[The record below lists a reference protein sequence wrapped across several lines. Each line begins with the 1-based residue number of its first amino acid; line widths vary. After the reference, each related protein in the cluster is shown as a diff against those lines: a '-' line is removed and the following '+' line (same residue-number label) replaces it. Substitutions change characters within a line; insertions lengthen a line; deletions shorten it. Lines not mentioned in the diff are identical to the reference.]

1 MVIMQ
6 LGGSMKKLLFAAMVL
21 TIGLL
26 TIVPVFGGGSR
37 DTSQYNTL
45 RVWHYEGETS
55 AMGIAW
61 DLAFQRLMEK
71 HPNVFVDFESKG
83 FEQIRQTAPMILN
96 SNNPP
101 DVMEYNKGNATAGL
115 LSSQGL
121 LQDLTAEV
129 QRRGWDKIISPSLAI
144 TSRYSPEGIMGSG
157 KWFGITNYGE
167 FVMAY
172 YNMDM
177 FRQYGLRVPTTLAEF
192 ETVMQAFVDRGIT
205 PLAMGGSEY
214 PAQQLFYALALSK
227 ADQAFIDAYQLY
239 QGRVNFSGPE
249 FRFAAEKML
258 DWINR
263 GFISTNS
270 ISLGAEEMGLDFIN
284 GRSPIMFSGSWWF
297 GRLMNEINS
306 FEWGTFLFPGNT
318 FHLGSGGNLWVVP
331 ARARNKELAYDFIDI
346 TLSPEI
352 QMALALNGGIP
363 VAADPS
369 AIDDPRIR
377 GLIKNFND
385 ILDMNGLAFYPDWP
399 VPGFYD
405 VLVSNVQ
412 RLMGRTHTIDQ
423 VLSELQ
429 RQYDNR

>member
-1 MVIMQ
+1 MAIFA
-6 LGGSMKKLLFAAMVL
+6 GGSQEDA
-21 TIGLL
+21 
-26 TIVPVFGGGSR
+26 
-37 DTSQYNTL
+37 QYNTL

-61 DLAFQRLMEK
+61 DLAFQRLMEM
-71 HPNVFVDFESKG
+71 HPDVFVDYENKG

-96 SNNPP
+96 SSNPP

-121 LQDLTAEV
+121 LQNLTDEV
-129 QRRGWDKIISPSLAI
+129 VKRGWDKIVTPSLAI
-144 TSRYSPEGIMGSG
+144 TSRYSPEGVMGSG
-157 KWFGITNYGE
+157 NWFGITNYGE

-172 YNMDM
+172 YNIDM
-177 FRQYGLRVPTTLAEF
+177 FNEYGISIPNSLEEF
-192 ETVMQAFVDRGIT
+192 EAAMQAFVDRGIT

-214 PAQQLFYALALSK
+214 PAQQLFYALALSQ
-227 ADQAFIDAYQLY
+227 ADQSFINAYQLY
-239 QGRVNFSGPE
+239 EGDVDFSGPE

-258 DWINR
+258 EWIDR
-263 GFISTNS
+263 GFMSRNAV
-270 ISLGAEEMGLDFIN
+270 SLGAEEMGLDFIN

-297 GRLMNEINS
+297 GRLMNEIDG

-318 FHLGSGGNLWVVP
+318 YHLGSGGNLWVVP
-331 ARARNKELAYDFIDI
+331 ARAKNKQLAYDFIDI
-346 TLSPEI
+346 TLSAEI
-352 QMALALNGGIP
+352 QEALALNGGIP
-363 VAADPS
+363 IAADPD

-377 GLIKNFND
+377 GLIQNFNE
-385 ILDMNGLAFYPDWP
+385 ILEMNGLAFYPDWP

-412 RLMGRTHTIDQ
+412 RLMGGTHSVDN
-423 VLSELQ
+423 VLAELQ